1 MVIELAQQ
9 IAWLTCALRCPPT
22 GLTVAACYPALTVN
36 RVSDTNKHSEVVLV
50 SCRIENI
57 FKQHE
62 PSSTDSDGRCWESL
76 FRSNVLASG
85 FPISARTLPNTG
97 IELSMGVLAQLLHT
111 RQAVQ
116 IGSRIILKGF
126 ASLVVATL
134 ATAGM
139 IVWHVLHQNGSDGRI
154 SYADPRLDQIDFQ
167 CAQELSLR
175 ELQNKRHLVGW
186 CGSVSEI
193 CGKFLARF

>member
-1 MVIELAQQ
+1 MKMLLGCVLSAPDAGHWSASQPDVQIPAIEASQDGPICSITVTLGLQMVIELAQQ

-50 SCRIENI
+50 SCRIETI

-116 IGSRIILKGF
+116 FGSRIILKG
-126 ASLVVATL
+126 
-134 ATAGM
+134 
-139 IVWHVLHQNGSDGRI
+139 
-154 SYADPRLDQIDFQ
+154 
-167 CAQELSLR
+167 SLR
-175 ELQNKRHLVGW
+175 WWLQHLQP
-186 CGSVSEI
+186 
-193 CGKFLARF
+193 LA